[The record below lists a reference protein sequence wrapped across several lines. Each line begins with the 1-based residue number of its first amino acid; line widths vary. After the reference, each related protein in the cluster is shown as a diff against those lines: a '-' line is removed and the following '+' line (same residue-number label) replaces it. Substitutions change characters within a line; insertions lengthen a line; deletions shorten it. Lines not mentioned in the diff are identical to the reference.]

1 MCGEMEQNRY
11 SFIWFMSGE
20 KGVKA
25 VSHFSNTLESYSKNT
40 VGKSDARDIIEL
52 GELGEKR
59 ALS

>member
-1 MCGEMEQNRY
+1 
-11 SFIWFMSGE
+11 MSWE

-25 VSHFSNTLESYSKNT
+25 VSHFSNTLESYSKST